1 MSNPFDHLSVIRK
14 ELAEPVKNTEKFIA
28 KVKDDLS
35 SIESGLLANI
45 SSLIKAGNTGSG
57 VAEKIEKFNLI
68 NSISEIHRVL
78 AIYQGLTLKLR
89 TDTIPQTSRAFS
101 DAKSTLSMEKTL
113 FLGSETLIRY
123 IPTMSQRTAEM
134 DYMFARTNK
143 SFSDVDVIHKSIMSL
158 ISMVEE
164 QVSYLNK
171 LDSSIRLKFNIK
183 NAGDYLDEVTS
194 KTDDAM
200 VRSVDVEM

>member
-1 MSNPFDHLSVIRK
+1 MSNPFDHLSIIRK
-14 ELAEPVKNTEKFIA
+14 ELSESPKNTEKFLTKI
-28 KVKDDLS
+28 KDDLTN
-35 SIESGLLANI
+35 IESELMFNI

-57 VAEKIEKFNLI
+57 VADKIEKFNLI
-68 NSISEIHRVL
+68 DSISEIHRVL

-89 TDTIPQTSRAFS
+89 IDIIPQSSRAFS

-123 IPTMSQRTAEM
+123 IPTISQRNSEM
-134 DYMFARTNK
+134 DYLFARANK
-143 SFSDVDVIHKSIMSL
+143 AFSDIDVIHKSVVSL
-158 ISMVEE
+158 INMVDE

-183 NAGDYLDEVTS
+183 NSGDFLDKVTS
-194 KTDDAM
+194 TVDTPM
-200 VRSVDVEM
+200 VRSADVDI